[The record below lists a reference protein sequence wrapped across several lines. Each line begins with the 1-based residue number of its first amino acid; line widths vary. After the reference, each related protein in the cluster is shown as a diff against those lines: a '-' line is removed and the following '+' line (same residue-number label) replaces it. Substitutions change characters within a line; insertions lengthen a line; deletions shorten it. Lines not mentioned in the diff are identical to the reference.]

1 VAASEAQVTEMTL
14 PDYYA
19 VLEVSTMATPGE
31 IKRSYRRLVRLYHP
45 DLNRQNQENQQSVDR
60 QIKLLNEAYKVL
72 GNASSR
78 AAYDEQR
85 RLLREQEAR
94 RLRQQLE
101 AQREPKMT
109 WVEGIFGFI
118 RELKKGMRD

>member
-1 VAASEAQVTEMTL
+1 MTL

-19 VLEVSTMATPGE
+19 VLEVSTTATQSE
-31 IKRSYRRLVRLYHP
+31 IKRSYRRLARRYHP
-45 DLNRQNQENQQSVDR
+45 DLNQQSIDR

-72 GNASSR
+72 GNSASR
-78 AAYDEQR
+78 VAYDEQR

-94 RLRQQLE
+94 RRRQQLE
-101 AQREPKMT
+101 ARREPKMT

>member
-1 VAASEAQVTEMTL
+1 MTL

-19 VLEVSTMATPGE
+19 VLEVSTTATQGE

-45 DLNRQNQENQQSVDR
+45 DLNQQHQSSVDR
-60 QIKLLNEAYKVL
+60 HMKLLNEAYKVL
-72 GNASSR
+72 GNASRR

-85 RLLREQEAR
+85 RLLREQEVR